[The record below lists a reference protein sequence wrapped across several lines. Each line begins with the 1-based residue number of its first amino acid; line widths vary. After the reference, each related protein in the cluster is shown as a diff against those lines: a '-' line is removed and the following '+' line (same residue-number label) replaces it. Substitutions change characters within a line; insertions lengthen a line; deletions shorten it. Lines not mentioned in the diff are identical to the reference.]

1 MIDAAVTNAVAA
13 LQAAV
18 AGTGTLQNASRQTL
32 APIGAAVATA
42 LAAIDAQSA
51 EIEAMIDETSV
62 GGIHVGAMAPALA
75 ATLLTQTQAIT
86 DLSALK
92 TLCGYVAR
100 IGANIANAPG

>member
-18 AGTGTLQNASRQTL
+18 ASVTLQGASQQTL
-32 APIGAAVATA
+32 APIVTAVTAA
-42 LAAIDAQSA
+42 LAAIDAQAS

-62 GGIHVGAMAPALA
+62 GGIHVGTMAPALA
-75 ATLLTQTQAIT
+75 ATLLTQTQAIA
-86 DLSALK
+86 DLS
-92 TLCGYVAR
+92 TLQTLRGYVSR